1 MSRKPDVKPANKLCA
16 KCLRHC
22 KQAESILLIDCPRFL
37 PFPFKVEKNRYE
49 QMDLFGP
56 DEMTPKTGDDAEEN

>member
-1 MSRKPDVKPANKLCA
+1 MSKNSEKPGNKLCA

-22 KQAESILLIDCPRFL
+22 KQAETILLIECPRFL

-56 DEMTPKTGDDAEEN
+56 DDKGKK

>member
-1 MSRKPDVKPANKLCA
+1 MSHKPGEKPCNKLCA

-22 KQAESILLIDCPRFL
+22 KQAETILLIECPRFL

-56 DEMTPKTGDDAEEN
+56 DDKEKK

>member
-1 MSRKPDVKPANKLCA
+1 MTKRSASPPCNKLCA

-22 KQAESILLIDCPRFL
+22 KQPASALLVDCPRFL

-49 QMDLFGP
+49 QLDLFGP
-56 DEMTPKTGDDAEEN
+56 DDVQPDEPDNDS